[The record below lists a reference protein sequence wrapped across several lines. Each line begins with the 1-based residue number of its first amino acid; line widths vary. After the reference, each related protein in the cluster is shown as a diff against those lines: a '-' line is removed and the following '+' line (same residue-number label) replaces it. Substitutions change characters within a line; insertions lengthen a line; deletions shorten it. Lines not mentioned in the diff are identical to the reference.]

1 MGTAREI
8 IWKADEIARE
18 QGFNQS
24 SWSKAAGKA
33 DSGQTVSRILS
44 RGECKLS
51 TLIDLLEPLG
61 YEINLRRKG

>member
-1 MGTAREI
+1 MTTAREI

-18 QGFNQS
+18 QGLNQS

-51 TLIDLLEPLG
+51 TLIDLLDPLG
-61 YEINLRRKG
+61 YEVTFQKKV